1 MAFGTRRIR
10 IPTSRENQLQNSDV
24 LLKVEGLQTH
34 FSSKEGTLK
43 VVDDSSFELKRSETL
58 GIVGDSGCGK
68 SITAQ
73 SILRL
78 VPQGGKI
85 VGGKILFNLHDR
97 GFVDLVQLNPDG
109 KEMRHIRGAE
119 IAMIFQEPMTS
130 FSPVHTIGSQIVEV
144 VRLHQRLSRAAART
158 RAVELL
164 RKVGMP
170 KPAEMIDAYPFN
182 LSGGMRQRAMIAMA
196 LSCQP
201 SLLIA
206 DEPTTAVDVTI
217 QAQVLN
223 LVKDLQRELNMAL
236 IIITHDLAVIAELA
250 DQVLIMLYLGKDVE
264 HASVD
269 EIFHNPLHPYT
280 KGLLRSIPKLTA
292 DPDEKIMPMT
302 GSLPSPYDLPKGC
315 MFHRRCPQFLEGL
328 CDKKEPP
335 FEEVEK
341 GHKVACFLYQ

>member
-1 MAFGTRRIR
+1 MVLGTRRIR
-10 IPTSRENQLQNSDV
+10 ILTSRESEVQNRDV
-24 LLKVEGLQTH
+24 LLKVEGLKTH

-43 VVDDSSFELKRSETL
+43 VVDDSSFELKRGETL

-109 KEMRHIRGAE
+109 KEMRAIRGAE

-144 VRLHQRLSRAAART
+144 VRLHQQLSRSAAKS

-217 QAQVLN
+217 QAQVLS
-223 LVKDLQRELNMAL
+223 LVKDLQQELNMGL

-250 DQVLIMLYLGKDVE
+250 DKVLIMLYLGKDVE

-280 KGLLRSIPKLTA
+280 KGLLHSIPKLTA
-292 DPDEKIMPMT
+292 DPDEKIIPMT

-315 MFHRRCPQFLEGL
+315 MFHRRCPQFMEGL

-335 FEEVEK
+335 FAEVEK
-341 GHKVACFLYQ
+341 GHKVACFLYE

>member
-1 MAFGTRRIR
+1 MVLGTRRIR
-10 IPTSRENQLQNSDV
+10 ILTSRESEVQNRDV
-24 LLKVEGLQTH
+24 LLKVEGLKTH

-43 VVDDSSFELKRSETL
+43 VVDDSSFELKRGETL

-109 KEMRHIRGAE
+109 KEMRAIRGAE

-144 VRLHQRLSRAAART
+144 VRLHQQLSRSAAKS

-223 LVKDLQRELNMAL
+223 LVKDLQEELNMAL

-250 DQVLIMLYLGKDVE
+250 DKVLIMLYLGKDVE

-280 KGLLRSIPKLTA
+280 KGLLHSIPKLTA
-292 DPDEKIMPMT
+292 DPDEKIIPMT
-302 GSLPSPYDLPKGC
+302 GSLPSPYDLPSGC
-315 MFHRRCPQFLEGL
+315 MFHRRCPQFMEGL

-341 GHKVACFLYQ
+341 GHKVACFLYE

>member
-1 MAFGTRRIR
+1 MALGTRRIR
-10 IPTSRENQLQNSDV
+10 ILTSRENELQNCDV
-24 LLKVEGLQTH
+24 LLKVEGLKTY

-43 VVDDSSFELKRSETL
+43 VVDDSSFELKRGETL

-109 KEMRHIRGAE
+109 KEMRDIRGAE

-144 VRLHQRLSRAAART
+144 IRLHQQLSRSDAT
-158 RAVELL
+158 SRAVELL

-223 LVKDLQRELNMAL
+223 LVKDLQEELNMAL

-250 DQVLIMLYLGKDVE
+250 DKVLVMLYLGKDVE

-280 KGLLRSIPKLTA
+280 KGLLHSIPKLTA
-292 DPDEKIMPMT
+292 DPDEKIIPMT
-302 GSLPSPYDLPKGC
+302 GSLPSPYDLPTGC
-315 MFHRRCPQFLEGL
+315 MFHRRCPQFMEGL

-341 GHKVACFLYQ
+341 GHKVACFLYE

>member
-1 MAFGTRRIR
+1 MALGTRRIR
-10 IPTSRENQLQNSDV
+10 ILTSRENELQNCDV
-24 LLKVEGLQTH
+24 LLKVEGLKTH

-43 VVDDSSFELKRSETL
+43 VVDDSSFELKRGETL

-109 KEMRHIRGAE
+109 KEMRDIRGAE

-144 VRLHQRLSRAAART
+144 IRLHQQLSRSDAT
-158 RAVELL
+158 SRAVELL

-223 LVKDLQRELNMAL
+223 LVKDLQEELNMAL

-250 DQVLIMLYLGKDVE
+250 DKVLIMLYLGKDVE

-280 KGLLRSIPKLTA
+280 KGLLHSIPKLTA
-292 DPDEKIMPMT
+292 DPDEKIIPMT

-315 MFHRRCPQFLEGL
+315 MFHRRCPQFMEGL

-341 GHKVACFLYQ
+341 GHKVACFLYE

>member
-1 MAFGTRRIR
+1 M
-10 IPTSRENQLQNSDV
+10 QNRDV
-24 LLKVEGLQTH
+24 LLKVEGLKTH
-34 FSSKEGTLK
+34 FSSKEGTLR
-43 VVDDSSFELKRSETL
+43 VVDDSSFELRRGETL

-109 KEMRHIRGAE
+109 KEMRAIRGAE

-144 VRLHQRLSRAAART
+144 VRLHQQLSRAAAKS

-170 KPAEMIDAYPFN
+170 KPAEMIDSYPFN

-217 QAQVLN
+217 QAQVLS
-223 LVKDLQRELNMAL
+223 LVKNLQQELNMGL

-250 DQVLIMLYLGKDVE
+250 DKVLIMLYLGKDVE

-280 KGLLRSIPKLTA
+280 KGLLHSIPKLTA
-292 DPDEKIMPMT
+292 DPDEKIIPMT

-315 MFHRRCPQFLEGL
+315 MFHRRCPQFMEGL
-328 CDKKEPP
+328 CDKQEPP
-335 FEEVEK
+335 FAEVEK
-341 GHKVACFLYQ
+341 GHKVACFLYE